1 MSDKPH
7 TSPTELEAR
16 DVAEDARESRWEHPS
31 FAQKLFLGRLRM
43 DLIHPF
49 PELPAE
55 KETRGQEFLARLEE
69 FLRDHVDGD
78 AIDREGKVPERVVDG
93 LRRLGAFGI
102 KIPTEYGG
110 LGLPQLTYVRAVQLV
125 ASRCAS
131 TAALLSA
138 HQSIGVPQPLMLFG
152 TDEQKRRF
160 LPRLARGEISA
171 FALTEP
177 DVGSDPAAM
186 KTTATPVED
195 GKAYV
200 LNGEKLWCTN
210 GPVADIL
217 VVMARTPSKMV
228 RGRERQQITAF
239 IVEANTPGFE
249 ITRRCHFMGLS
260 AIENALVRLHNV
272 RVPRENIL
280 WGEGLGLKLALITL
294 NTGRLTLPATCAAS
308 AKFCLSVCRHWAAE
322 RQQWGA
328 PIGKHEAV
336 AAKLGRMAA
345 DTFAMEAVSELA
357 SGLASLGGRD
367 IRLEAALAKMYNSE
381 TGWRLVDDAMQ
392 IRAGRGYEKADS
404 LAARGE
410 PAIPM
415 ERMMRDY
422 RINMIFEGTSEI
434 MRLFIAREA
443 VDPHLQVAGA
453 LVDPRS
459 SMADRVRALG
469 RALAHYAVQY
479 PLLWLGWSY
488 WPRYSRFGKL
498 ARHLRYVARTS
509 RRLARSIIHCIA
521 LYQGRLEKKQALLGR
536 LVEIGAELFAMAASC
551 SRASMLELKG
561 RQAIAGRT
569 GARPEVAAQIAPSA
583 VALADL
589 FCRQARRRIQ
599 ERFRALFRN
608 DDVRTYRLAQQIL
621 REEHRWLECGILE
634 QGATV
639 REPEARA
646 AVVTQ
651 R

>member
-1 MSDKPH
+1 MSDESR

-31 FAQKLFLGRLRM
+31 FALKLFLGRLRM

-49 PELPAE
+49 PEQSADE
-55 KETRGQEFLARLEE
+55 ETKGQDFLARLEN
-69 FLRDHVDGD
+69 FLLEHVDGD
-78 AIDREGKVPERVVDG
+78 AIDREGKVPESVVEG
-93 LRRLGAFGI
+93 LRKLGAFGI
-102 KIPTEYGG
+102 KIPPEYGG
-110 LGLPQLTYVRAVQLV
+110 LGLSQLTYVRAVQLV
-125 ASRCAS
+125 ASRCGS

-152 TDEQKRRF
+152 TEEQKRRF

-186 KTTATPVED
+186 KTTATPSED
-195 GKAYV
+195 GRTYV

-249 ITRRCHFMGLS
+249 ISHRCHFMGLN
-260 AIENALVRLHNV
+260 AIENALLRLRDV

-308 AKFCLSVCRHWAAE
+308 AKFCLKVSRRWAAE
-322 RQQWGA
+322 REQWGA

-345 DTFAMEAVSELA
+345 DTFAMEAVSELT
-357 SGLASLGGRD
+357 SGLVSLGGRD
-367 IRLEAALAKMYNSE
+367 IRLEAAIAKMYNSE
-381 TGWRLVDDAMQ
+381 TGWRIVDDAMQ
-392 IRAGRGYEKADS
+392 IRAGRGYETADS
-404 LAARGE
+404 LTARGE
-410 PAIPM
+410 PGIPM
-415 ERMMRDY
+415 ERMMRDF
-422 RINMIFEGTSEI
+422 RINLIFEGTSEI

-453 LVDPRS
+453 LADPRS
-459 SMADRVRALG
+459 STGQRLQALG
-469 RALAHYAVQY
+469 RALIHYAVQY
-479 PLLWLGWSY
+479 PALWLGWGR
-488 WPRYSRFGKL
+488 WPRYSEFGKL
-498 ARHLRYVARTS
+498 ARHVRYMERTS
-509 RRLARSIIHCIA
+509 RRLARSIIYCIA
-521 LYQGRLEKKQALLGR
+521 LYQARLEKKQALLGR

-551 SRASMLELKG
+551 SWASMLEQKG
-561 RQAIAGRT
+561 PWAVAGRA
-569 GARPEVAAQIAPSA
+569 GARAETTSQVAPSA

-589 FCRQARRRIQ
+589 FCRQARRRIK
-599 ERFRALFRN
+599 EHFRALFRN

-621 REEHRWLECGILE
+621 REEHSWLECGVLDPNSAPAPVAPDTTV
-634 QGATV
+634 GAP
-639 REPEARA
+639 R
-646 AVVTQ
+646 
-651 R
+651 

>member
-1 MSDKPH
+1 MSDEPL

-16 DVAEDARESRWEHPS
+16 DVAEDARENRWEHPS
-31 FAQKLFLGRLRM
+31 FALKLFLGRLRM

-49 PELPAE
+49 PELAAE
-55 KETRGQEFLARLEE
+55 EETRGQDFLARLES
-69 FLRDHVDGD
+69 FLLEHVDGD
-78 AIDREGKVPERVVDG
+78 AIDRHGKVPESVVEG
-93 LRRLGAFGI
+93 LRKLGAFGI
-102 KIPTEYGG
+102 KTPPKYGG
-110 LGLPQLTYVRAVQLV
+110 LGLSQLTYVRAVHLV

-152 TDEQKRRF
+152 TEEQKRRF

-177 DVGSDPAAM
+177 DAGSDPAAM
-186 KTTATPVED
+186 KTTATPSED
-195 GKAYV
+195 GRTYV

-239 IVEANTPGFE
+239 IVEATTPGFE
-249 ITRRCHFMGLS
+249 ISHRCHFMGLN
-260 AIENALVRLHNV
+260 AIENGVLRLRDV

-308 AKFCLSVCRHWAAE
+308 AKVCLKVSRRWAAE
-322 RQQWGA
+322 REQWGV

-336 AAKLGRMAA
+336 AAKLGSMAA

-367 IRLEAALAKMYNSE
+367 IRLEAAIAKMYNSE
-381 TGWRLVDDAMQ
+381 TGWRIVDDAMQ

-410 PAIPM
+410 PRIPI
-415 ERMMRDY
+415 ERMMRDF

-453 LVDPRS
+453 LADPRS
-459 SMADRVRALG
+459 STGQRLRALG
-469 RALAHYAVQY
+469 PVLIHYAVQY
-479 PLLWLGWSY
+479 PALWIGWGR
-488 WPRYSRFGKL
+488 WPRYSGFGKL
-498 ARHLRYVARTS
+498 ARHVRYMDRTS
-509 RRLARSIIHCIA
+509 RRLARSIIYCIA
-521 LYQGRLEKKQALLGR
+521 LYQAKLEKKQAMLGR
-536 LVEIGAELFAMAASC
+536 LVDIGSELFAMAASC
-551 SRASMLELKG
+551 SRASMLEQKG
-561 RQAIAGRT
+561 PWAIAGRA
-569 GARPEVAAQIAPSA
+569 GARAETGSRVAPSA
-583 VALADL
+583 TALADL
-589 FCRQARRRIQ
+589 FCRQARRRIK
-599 ERFRALFRN
+599 EHFRALFRN

-621 REEHRWLECGILE
+621 RGEHTWLECGVLDPSS
-634 QGATV
+634 A
-639 REPEARA
+639 PAP
-646 AVVTQ
+646 VVPDTPVGTP

>member
-1 MSDKPH
+1 MSDEPR

-31 FAQKLFLGRLRM
+31 FALKLFLGRLRM

-49 PELPAE
+49 PEQAAE
-55 KETRGQEFLARLEE
+55 QETKGQDFLARLEN
-69 FLRDHVDGD
+69 FLLEHVDGD
-78 AIDREGKVPERVVDG
+78 AIDRHGKVPESVVEG
-93 LRRLGAFGI
+93 LRKLGAFGI
-102 KIPTEYGG
+102 KIPPEYGG
-110 LGLPQLTYVRAVQLV
+110 LGLSQLTYVRAVQLV

-152 TDEQKRRF
+152 TEEQKRRF

-186 KTTATPVED
+186 KTTATPSED
-195 GKAYV
+195 GRTYV

-249 ITRRCHFMGLS
+249 ISHRCHFMGLN
-260 AIENALVRLHNV
+260 AIENALVQLRDV

-280 WGEGLGLKLALITL
+280 WDEGLGLKLALITL

-308 AKFCLSVCRHWAAE
+308 AKFCLKVSRRWAAE
-322 RQQWGA
+322 REQWGV

-336 AAKLGRMAA
+336 AAKLGSMAA
-345 DTFAMEAVSELA
+345 DTFAMEAISELV
-357 SGLASLGGRD
+357 SGLVSLGGRD
-367 IRLEAALAKMYNSE
+367 IRLEAAIAKMYNSE
-381 TGWRLVDDAMQ
+381 TGWRIVDDAMQ

-415 ERMMRDY
+415 ERMMRDF
-422 RINMIFEGTSEI
+422 RINLIFEGTSEI

-453 LVDPRS
+453 LADPRS
-459 SMADRVRALG
+459 STGQRLRALG
-469 RALAHYAVQY
+469 RALIHYAVQY
-479 PLLWLGWSY
+479 PALWIGWGR
-488 WPRYSRFGKL
+488 WPRYSEFGKL
-498 ARHLRYVARTS
+498 ARHVRYMERSS
-509 RRLARSIIHCIA
+509 RRLARSIIYCIA
-521 LYQGRLEKKQALLGR
+521 LYQARLEKKQATLGR
-536 LVEIGAELFAMAASC
+536 LVEIGAELFAMAAAC
-551 SRASMLELKG
+551 SWASMLEQKG
-561 RQAIAGRT
+561 PWAITGRA
-569 GARPEVAAQIAPSA
+569 GARAETTSQVAPSA

-589 FCRQARRRIQ
+589 FCRQARRRIK

-621 REEHRWLECGILE
+621 REEHSWLECGVLDPYSAPAPVAPDTPV
-634 QGATV
+634 GTP
-639 REPEARA
+639 R
-646 AVVTQ
+646 
-651 R
+651 